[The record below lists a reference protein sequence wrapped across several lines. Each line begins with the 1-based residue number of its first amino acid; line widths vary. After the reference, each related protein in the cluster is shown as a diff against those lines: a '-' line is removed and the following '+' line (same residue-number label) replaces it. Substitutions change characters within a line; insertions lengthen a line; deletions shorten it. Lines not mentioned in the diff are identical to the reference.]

1 MSTTT
6 LSTSRIGFFAI
17 TAAALAA
24 SAALPVLVH
33 LLPAGASGPIG
44 PRLLPIFFA
53 PLIAVLMGRPGVA
66 LIVAALAPS
75 TNHLLTGSPAPAML
89 ATLTLQ
95 LLLFASVLTLLRK
108 PARLF
113 LPLIAPLAYLGAVL
127 AVPHLLGFLTG
138 FPWLSGLAVIP
149 APPAGALLLQAWPGL
164 LVIALIT
171 LGMNRTAAKA

>member
-6 LSTSRIGFFAI
+6 VSTTRIRFITI
-17 TAAALAA
+17 TAVALAA

-66 LIVAALAPS
+66 LITAALAPVI
-75 TNHLLTGSPAPAML
+75 NHLLTGSPAPAML

-95 LLLFASVLTLLRK
+95 LLLFAAALTVLRK
-108 PARLF
+108 PARAL
-113 LPLIAPLAYLGAVL
+113 LPLLAPLAYLGAVL
-127 AVPHLLGFLTG
+127 AVPHVLGFLTG

-149 APPAGALLLQAWPGL
+149 APQAGALLLQAWPGL

-171 LGMNRTAAKA
+171 FGMNRVLTKN